1 MSCLVK
7 RLPSMASTNA
17 WMLGLGLL
25 TTPVGLAL
33 VMRILRLGPPRF
45 APLALPG
52 PLRLLRLPTRFQLLR
67 SDVTMSM

>member
-1 MSCLVK
+1 
-7 RLPSMASTNA
+7 MASTIA
-17 WMLGLGLL
+17 WMLVLEPW
-25 TTPVGLAL
+25 TTPVGPTE
-33 VMRILRLGPPRF
+33 VMRIVRLEPPRF